1 MSEFNAVRCPSLAD
15 KPKIFLVQACRGPE
29 FLSPTVDQQIADS
42 TFSDSTL
49 SRSRLPKESDFL
61 LAYGS
66 VPGYVSYRMPNSGSL
81 FIQVSR
87 IKDMIVVCSMVNTY
101 SQGIYAI

>member
-1 MSEFNAVRCPSLAD
+1 MSEFNAVRCPSLAN
-15 KPKIFLVQACRGPE
+15 KPKIFLVQACRGSQQGD
-29 FLSPTVDQQIADS
+29 SPGPNDQQVADD

-66 VPGYVSYRMPNSGSL
+66 VPGYVSYRRTDSGSF

-87 IKDMIVVCSMVNTY
+87 IKDVIVVHSMVNTY
-101 SQGIYAI
+101 S

>member
-1 MSEFNAVRCPSLAD
+1 MSEFNAVRCPSLAN

-29 FLSPTVDQQIADS
+29 KDVCLGPTDDQQIADI

-49 SRSRLPKESDFL
+49 SRSRVPKESDFL

-66 VPGYVSYRMPNSGSL
+66 VPGYVSYRMPNFGSF

-87 IKDMIVVCSMVNTY
+87 IIKDMIVVHSMVNTC
-101 SQGIYAI
+101 S